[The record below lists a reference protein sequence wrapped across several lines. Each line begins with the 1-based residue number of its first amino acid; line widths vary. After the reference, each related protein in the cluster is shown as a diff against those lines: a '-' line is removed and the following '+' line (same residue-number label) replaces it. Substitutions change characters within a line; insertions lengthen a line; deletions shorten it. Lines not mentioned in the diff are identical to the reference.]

1 MSSNREIPQ
10 RVLIVEQ
17 DASSDITVEVPTT
30 DSGQHFKYF
39 DSVTTQLGRVAMSF
53 YGGGL
58 FEYVD
63 IDAALIGDV
72 VKYINPETGVPFVD
86 LDDADG
92 KAAGWYEKIE
102 TEPVSI
108 KTAAGVP
115 VYGRFTKLTV
125 PSGSNIGTVVI
136 TYG

>member
-17 DASSDITVEVPTT
+17 DASSDITVEAPTT

-39 DSVTTQLGRVAMSF
+39 DSVTSQLRGSAMSF
-53 YGGGL
+53 YGGGI

-63 IDAALIGDV
+63 IDAATLANV
-72 VKYINPETGVPFVD
+72 VKYINPDTGVPFVD

-102 TEPVSI
+102 TEPVSMI
-108 KTAAGVP
+108 AAAGVP

-125 PSGSNIGTVVI
+125 PSGTDIGTVVI